1 MNQIQQNFVKNN
13 KTLLIFNCLNAVI
26 ALAGCILAIV
36 SSKHI
41 SDLQIQ
47 TGIQTAIIIL
57 SSLIIVVALINS
69 LIWFYTRNQRWQRI
83 AIIILL
89 MISIGGIGGIIVG
102 NLIITNMQQFCGYYI
117 QHNYPYDGYDIKTN
131 LDDAISSCSKLEI
144 TGYSTEEVVKQLSI
158 IYIIKSCKTYDFGT
172 GANCLSLDSLVV
184 ENWSSLYTNQIV
196 SLALLGVYYLANIV
210 FTALI
215 HKKLKEI
222 TNQNGFLQNNY

>member
-1 MNQIQQNFVKNN
+1 
-13 KTLLIFNCLNAVI
+13 
-26 ALAGCILAIV
+26 
-36 SSKHI
+36 
-41 SDLQIQ
+41 
-47 TGIQTAIIIL
+47 
-57 SSLIIVVALINS
+57 
-69 LIWFYTRNQRWQRI
+69 
-83 AIIILL
+83 

-102 NLIITNMQQFCGYYI
+102 NIIITNMQQFCGYYI
-117 QHNYPYDGYDIKTN
+117 QHNYPYDDYDIKTN

-144 TGYSTEEVVKQLSI
+144 NGYSTDEVVKQLSI
-158 IYIIKSCKTYDFGT
+158 IFIIKSFKTYDFGT